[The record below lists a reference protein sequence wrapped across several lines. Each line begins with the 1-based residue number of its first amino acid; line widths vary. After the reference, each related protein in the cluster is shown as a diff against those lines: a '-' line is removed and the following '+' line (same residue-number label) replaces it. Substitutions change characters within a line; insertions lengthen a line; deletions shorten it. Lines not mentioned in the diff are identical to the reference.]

1 MTQGILADQ
10 LQIWGFE
17 DDFILFT
24 DGSVGFSLAATPLDV
39 SCRTD
44 EAVNTLKDRLA
55 QLLNGLPAGID
66 LQFIQDIESGNEERL
81 RAHRALTV
89 ASAGA
94 TAAELCR
101 ERVEA
106 FEGLDRAGYLP
117 RHGLKIFVRRPFQE
131 PLMKRPKFW
140 SRAAQFPKMTEARIA
155 REIEQASR
163 LRDGLMQNLKS
174 LGMDPKSISSK
185 DLTQI
190 LYAQWNPTRDV
201 PLKEY
206 DSEDIR
212 SSLVWTDAA
221 VHEGGFSLSR
231 MHYRLISL
239 KHLPDRTQAAMAQN
253 LRALPFDSKLYLSI
267 HVPHPERELEALQT
281 QRRIA
286 YSLVFGK
293 KSGVRD
299 VEGHAKF
306 QDLEELLDQM
316 IAQGEKVFHVSMSIL
331 LRSTS
336 EEDLEAQVSDTL
348 MTLRELA
355 GAEGME
361 EGLVAFDLFS
371 ELAMPNARSSER
383 RKRVKTSNLA
393 DLLPIYG
400 PWPGHEEPS
409 ILLRS
414 RLGSLISFD
423 PFSPRLQNAN
433 QIVSGGSGSGKSF
446 MTNLLLLQLLK
457 ENPRIF
463 IVDIGGS
470 YSKLCQN
477 LGGQYIRL
485 GADSGFAL
493 NPFDLLPEET
503 APSPTKLKFLLG
515 LVEIMTKEEGDTRL
529 PKLERAEIEEAVT
542 EVYAGSGPRS
552 VSRLRD
558 ILSKHGDVSLR
569 RFGRILSP
577 WCGNTLYG
585 KFIDR
590 PSTIELNRPVV
601 CFDLKGLED
610 YPDLQA
616 VCLFIIT
623 DFIWREVQRDR
634 STKKVLVLD
643 ECWRLLE
650 SGSEFIGEVYRTFR
664 KYKASCIG
672 ISQNVDDFAKS
683 RVANAILPNS
693 SVKWILMQK
702 GADQAR
708 LREVLELNDNEL
720 AQVQS
725 LRQERGVFSEAFL
738 IAGDERAVVT
748 IEAHP
753 LEYWISTTDPTD
765 LSKIEELTRSRPKMP
780 PLDLLREL
788 ARLYPQGVSAGA
800 GATDAT
806 TANPK
811 KSTQEISG

>member
-1 MTQGILADQ
+1 MTQGVLADQ

-17 DDFILFT
+17 GDFTLFT
-24 DGSVGFSLAATPLDV
+24 DGSVGFALDATPLDV

-44 EAVNTLKDRLA
+44 DAVNSLSDRLA
-55 QLLNGLPAGID
+55 QFLNGLPPGID
-66 LQFIQDIESGNEERL
+66 LQFVQEIEAGNKERL
-81 RAHRALTV
+81 DGHRALAE
-89 ASAGA
+89 ASAGEIA
-94 TAAELCR
+94 LELCR
-101 ERVEA
+101 TRIER
-106 FEGLDRAGYLP
+106 FEGLDQGGSLP

-131 PLMKRPKFW
+131 PLMKRPRLL
-140 SRAAQFPKMTEARIA
+140 SRPSLFPKLSETRLK
-155 REIEQASR
+155 REIELTTR
-163 LRDGLMQNLKS
+163 LRDGLVQNLKS
-174 LGMDPKSISSK
+174 LEMDPKPISSQS
-185 DLTQI
+185 LAQI
-190 LYAQWNPTRDV
+190 LYAQWNPMRKVD
-201 PLKEY
+201 LKDY

-212 SSLVWTDAA
+212 SGLVLTDAS

-239 KHLPDRTQAAMAQN
+239 KNMPDRTFAAMAQH
-253 LRALPFDSKLYLSI
+253 LRSLPFDSKLYLSI
-267 HVPHPERELEALQT
+267 HVPHPEKELAALQT
-281 QRRIA
+281 QRRVA
-286 YSLVFGK
+286 YSMVFGK

-336 EEDLEAQVSDTL
+336 EEALEGQVAETL
-348 MTLRELA
+348 MTFRELS

-383 RKRVKTSNLA
+383 RKRMKTSNLA
-393 DLLPIYG
+393 DLLPVYG
-400 PWPGHEEPS
+400 PWLGHEAPS

-423 PFSPRLQNAN
+423 PFSSRLQNAN

-446 MTNLLLLQLLK
+446 MTNILLLQLLK
-457 ENPRIF
+457 ENPKIF

-493 NPFDLLPEET
+493 NPFDLPAGET
-503 APSPTKLKFLLG
+503 EPSSTKIKFLLN
-515 LVEIMTKEEGDTRL
+515 LVEIMTKEEGDARL
-529 PKLERAEIEEAVT
+529 PKLERAGIEETIAR
-542 EVYAGSGPRS
+542 VYSESGPRS
-552 VSRLRD
+552 ISRLGE
-558 ILSKHGDVSLR
+558 LLLNHEDVNLR

-577 WCGNTLYG
+577 WCGNSLYG

-590 PSTIELNRPVV
+590 ATTIELDRPVV

-650 SGSEFIGEVYRTFR
+650 SGAEFIGEVYRTFR
-664 KYKASCIG
+664 KYRASCIG

-683 RVANAILPNS
+683 KVANAILPNS

-708 LREVLELNDNEL
+708 LKEVLELNDNEL

-753 LEYWISTTDPTD
+753 LEYWIATTDPAD
-765 LSKIEELTRSRPKMP
+765 LSKIEEVTRSKPELP
-780 PLDLLREL
+780 TLDLLQEL
-788 ARLYPQGVSAGA
+788 ARVYPQGVSAGA
-800 GATDAT
+800 ATSQELMPPGAQH
-806 TANPK
+806 
-811 KSTQEISG
+811 SSMESL